1 MEEEKEIQP
10 QPEAEI
16 DEQSAAQGDANQQVL
31 EYTHYTGRAAVTE
44 EERALVVMFGPN
56 CADEKEFVELFH
68 SEGFPVF
75 TDFRLQKFGTLR
87 LRSETEAK
95 AFIQKINGYNFKGT
109 ELYAKPLP
117 QPQFVKTLYITATD
131 ENSISERRLFNLIA
145 PFGFIRRISSRK
157 GFAFVEFDTYK
168 DAQNANRELKK
179 MESQWGI
186 RVSYARSEHKC
197 DLSSLTILLSDLIPA
212 NHPFWYKLQDMLYD
226 R

>member
-1 MEEEKEIQP
+1 
-10 QPEAEI
+10 
-16 DEQSAAQGDANQQVL
+16 
-31 EYTHYTGRAAVTE
+31 
-44 EERALVVMFGPN
+44 MFGPN
-56 CADEKEFVELFH
+56 CAEEKEFVDLFH
-68 SEGFPVF
+68 SEGFPVIS
-75 TDFRLQKFGTLR
+75 DFRLQKFGTLR
-87 LRSETEAK
+87 LRSEAEAK
-95 AFIQKINGYNFKGT
+95 AFIQKFNGYMFKGT

-131 ENSISERRLFNLIA
+131 DNAISERHLFNLIA

-157 GFAFVEFDTYK
+157 GFAFVEFDTCK

-197 DLSSLTILLSDLIPA
+197 DLSTLTIPLSDLIPP